1 MKQKVTM
8 AEYAREHSISHE
20 AVRKAVRE
28 GRLRSNGKRGR
39 ECRVIVEDGPEEEE
53 DVGSKGQSPAYRKY
67 LAARCRKVKADA
79 RLAELQ
85 DETRIR
91 EIREEAITE
100 FIDSLEP
107 IFAEIRRKLEA
118 LPNAGEIGKILVE
131 MMDAVKANIPE

>member
-1 MKQKVTM
+1 MKRIITM
-8 AEYAREHSISHE
+8 AEYAREKSVSHE

-39 ECRVIVEDGPEEEE
+39 ECRVIVEDGPEEE
-53 DVGSKGQSPAYRKY
+53 DAKDQTPAYKKY

-100 FIDSLEP
+100 FLDSLELV
-107 IFAEIRRKLEA
+107 FADVRRKLEA
-118 LPNAGEIGKILVE
+118 LPNAGEVSTILLE
-131 MMDAVKANIPE
+131 MMDAIKANIPQ

>member
-8 AEYAREHSISHE
+8 AEYARDHHLSHE

-39 ECRVIVEDGPEEEE
+39 ECRIIVEDGPEEE
-53 DVGSKGQSPAYRKY
+53 SKDQTPAYKKY
-67 LAARCRKVKADA
+67 LAARCRKVKSDA

-91 EIREEAITE
+91 EIREEAIME
-100 FIDSLEP
+100 FLDSLDVLFSEV
-107 IFAEIRRKLEA
+107 RRKLEA
-118 LPNAGEIGKILVE
+118 LPNAGEVGQILIG
-131 MMDAVKANIPE
+131 MMDAVKANIPK

>member
-1 MKQKVTM
+1 MKKMITM
-8 AEYAREHSISHE
+8 AQYAREKLVSHE

-39 ECRVIVEDGPEEEE
+39 ECRVIVEDGPEEE
-53 DVGSKGQSPAYRKY
+53 DGGKAQSPEYKRY

-91 EIREEAITE
+91 EIRSEAIAE
-100 FIDSLEP
+100 FLDSLDAVFID
-107 IFAEIRRKLEA
+107 ARRKLEQ
-118 LPNAGEIGKILVE
+118 LPNANEVSQILVE
-131 MMDAVKANIPE
+131 MMDEIQANIPE

>member
-1 MKQKVTM
+1 MKKMMTM
-8 AEYAREHSISHE
+8 AQYAREKSVSHE

-39 ECRVIVEDGPEEEE
+39 ECRVIVEDGPEEE
-53 DVGSKGQSPAYRKY
+53 DGGKAQSPEYKRY

-79 RLAELQ
+79 KLAELQ
-85 DETRIR
+85 EETRIR
-91 EIREEAITE
+91 EIREKAITE

>member
-1 MKQKVTM
+1 MKKTLMTM
-8 AEYAREHSISHE
+8 AEYARAHNLAHAS
-20 AVRKAVRE
+20 VRQAVRE

-39 ECRVIVEDGPEEEE
+39 ECRVIVDDGPEEE
-53 DVGSKGQSPAYRKY
+53 DGGKAQSPEYKRY

-91 EIREEAITE
+91 EIRSEAIAE
-100 FIDSLEP
+100 FLDSLDAVFID
-107 IFAEIRRKLEA
+107 ARRKLES

-131 MMDAVKANIPE
+131 MMDEIQANIPE

>member
-1 MKQKVTM
+1 MKKTLMTM
-8 AEYAREHSISHE
+8 AEYARAHNLAHAS
-20 AVRKAVRE
+20 VRQAVRE

-39 ECRVIVEDGPEEEE
+39 ECRVIVEDGPEEE
-53 DVGSKGQSPAYRKY
+53 DGGKAQSTEYKRY

-79 RLAELQ
+79 KLAELQ
-85 DETRIR
+85 EETRIR
-91 EIREEAITE
+91 EIREKAITE

-131 MMDAVKANIPE
+131 MMNEVKANIPE